1 MTENFY
7 NVQYDITKKSKLRRF
22 YDSNKIYIFSFSIL
36 IIILI
41 SFFSFYFEKKESK
54 RTLLSDYYVEAKIY
68 LEKGD
73 KAQAVNLLKKVVFA
87 DDPTYSTLSFFLILN
102 QDLVTDQV
110 ELLNL
115 FDHILKNN
123 DFEKEIKNL
132 LIYKKVLLTSDAID
146 ESELLNNLK
155 PLLNSDSLWR
165 PHVILFLGDFFT
177 SKKEYLKAKEFYM
190 QILSTKNLQKSFY
203 EHARSQISVISNE

>member
-1 MTENFY
+1 M
-7 NVQYDITKKSKLRRF
+7 
-22 YDSNKIYIFSFSIL
+22 
-36 IIILI
+36 
-41 SFFSFYFEKKESK
+41 
-54 RTLLSDYYVEAKIY
+54 
-68 LEKGD
+68 
-73 KAQAVNLLKKVVFA
+73 
-87 DDPTYSTLSFFLILN
+87 
-102 QDLVTDQV
+102 VTDQV

-177 SKKEYLKAKEFYM
+177 SKKEYLKSKDFYN
-190 QILSTKNLQKSFY
+190 QILSMKNLHQDFY
-203 EHARSQISVISNE
+203 YKANSRLALISNAK